1 MTRNQ
6 EIPTVLA
13 PPSGDGHH
21 RIRREM
27 TPTEL
32 AEREGRQAAY
42 NAMRARED
50 DFEKNLKKPGPK
62 TERAIAGCVFA
73 KSCQL
78 PDGMINHESTV
89 GFVPTTSLDDYG
101 NFALLGGHEVG
112 ECGRIPL
119 KKISGAPSFITG
131 SLTLARAASIG
142 ATESAIV
149 RAGSLVTAGVA
160 TGGLLGLVAMLAPSS
175 LGDSASYTEEQ
186 LRSLNQARTRIRLRV
201 EQQTDGT
208 LKGYGYNT
216 QSRRDWEFIPV
227 ITFKAQGSQQ
237 VADFGEGVTLIW
249 TPAVEPTG
257 RSGIPPLE
265 GAPQAPQIWIF
276 PPTPAAD
283 SIIVDPIYPPEY
295 KDFILVFPADS
306 GIKPLYIVL
315 NLEFEA
321 ANYHGKA
328 DTPVKSKGPINGREA
343 LNDSVQV
350 KPTSPRRIGIDPETK
365 EFVVFDRT
373 GGDVYHGHVR
383 TWDKLHQDMKNAL
396 IKAQKV
402 DNKGNIPGAKK

>member
-1 MTRNQ
+1 MAAIDVEYQQRTDSR
-6 EIPTVLA
+6 
-13 PPSGDGHH
+13 GH
-21 RIRREM
+21 
-27 TPTEL
+27 P
-32 AEREGRQAAY
+32 
-42 NAMRARED
+42 
-50 DFEKNLKKPGPK
+50 
-62 TERAIAGCVFA
+62 
-73 KSCQL
+73 
-78 PDGMINHESTV
+78 
-89 GFVPTTSLDDYG
+89 
-101 NFALLGGHEVG
+101 
-112 ECGRIPL
+112 
-119 KKISGAPSFITG
+119 
-131 SLTLARAASIG
+131 
-142 ATESAIV
+142 
-149 RAGSLVTAGVA
+149 
-160 TGGLLGLVAMLAPSS
+160 
-175 LGDSASYTEEQ
+175 
-186 LRSLNQARTRIRLRV
+186 